1 MIMTSRQK
9 KFIEK
14 YLSAIDKSSFI
25 AIDNGEDVEV
35 VDSDYVKSL
44 IWDMMREY
52 ERANSFPSTD
62 FWGQPI

>member
-25 AIDNGEDVEV
+25 VIDNGEDVEV

-52 ERANSFPSTD
+52 ERANSFPSAD

>member
-9 KFIEK
+9 KFIDK

-25 AIDNGEDVEV
+25 VIDNGEDVEV
-35 VDSDYVKSL
+35 VDSEYVKSL
-44 IWDMMREY
+44 IWDMMHEY
-52 ERANSFPSTD
+52 ERANSFPSSD

>member
-9 KFIEK
+9 NFIEK

-25 AIDNGEDVEV
+25 VIDNGEDVEV

-52 ERANSFPSTD
+52 ERANSFTSAD